1 VDKTSISSQEL
12 RELWK
17 KKDYTVLLPSGDS
30 LGWKSSCHFTVA

>member
-17 KKDYTVLLPSGDS
+17 KKDYTVLLPSGDG
-30 LGWKSSCHFTVA
+30 LGLAFLRALT